1 MAVKFQ
7 RVQPLFKGKFEQLVQ
22 KKVAVVGLG
31 GVGGICV
38 EALARSGMSNLVIID
53 YDRYELSNIN
63 RQVGANTLTINQL
76 KAEVMADKLLEI
88 NPSLQL
94 EVHRIYLEEPYLE
107 QYLGSC
113 DAIVDAIDSMGA
125 KMELIRYGLST
136 NKVFLSSMGMANRL
150 DPTQL
155 EVTNIEK
162 TYNDP
167 FAKKIRLYCKQQ
179 GLKNLKVV
187 SSKELPTK
195 NDKMLTSFMP
205 VTASAGLLLA
215 SQIMKDLLEK
225 L

>member
-31 GVGGICV
+31 GGGGICV

>member
-7 RVQPLFKGKFEQLVQ
+7 RVRPLFKDQFDQLIH

-53 YDRYELSNIN
+53 FDRFELSNIN
-63 RQVGANTLTINQL
+63 RQIGANTQTIDRL
-76 KAEVMADKLLEI
+76 KAEVMADRLFEI
-88 NPSLQL
+88 NPSLRL
-94 EVHRIYLEEPYLE
+94 EVHRIYLEEPHLQ
-107 QYLGSC
+107 QYLGTC
-113 DAIVDAIDSMGA
+113 DAIVDAIDSMDA
-125 KMELIRYGLST
+125 KMELIRYGLTT
-136 NKVFLSSMGMANRL
+136 NKVFISSMGMANRL
-150 DPTQL
+150 DPSQL
-155 EVTNIEK
+155 EVTKIEK

-187 SSKELPTK
+187 FSKELPTK
-195 NDKMLTSFMP
+195 NANMLTSFMP

-215 SQIMKDLLEK
+215 SHIMNDLVEK

>member
-7 RVQPLFKGKFEQLVQ
+7 RVQSLFKGKFEQLVQ